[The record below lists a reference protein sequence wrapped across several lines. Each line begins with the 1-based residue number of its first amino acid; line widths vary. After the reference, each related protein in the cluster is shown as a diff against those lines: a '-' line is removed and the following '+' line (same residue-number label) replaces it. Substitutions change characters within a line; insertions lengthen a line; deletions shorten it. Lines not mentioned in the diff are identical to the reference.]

1 MTGGKS
7 ETKESSGSSS
17 QRDREGQRRKAA
29 ERHVCACLACN
40 ASTRDLTSR
49 ARAPRPSVSRS
60 RSSRIAPPSLSR
72 PSLATLASRLPHER
86 LVRAWMHT
94 AITPSLLSSDP
105 HVRPAAASLAHSL
118 DGRTTLLP
126 LTACR
131 LLFHCPSVLPSGLAR
146 LPPPPLLLPPPPPR
160 SC

>member
-1 MTGGKS
+1 MRQRRAAAAAVS
-7 ETKESSGSSS
+7 ETQRGTEKKSS
-17 QRDREGQRRKAA
+17 RKT
-29 ERHVCACLACN
+29 RVC
-40 ASTRDLTSR
+40 
-49 ARAPRPSVSRS
+49 VSRLQCEHK
-60 RSSRIAPPSLSR
+60 RPHVAHPRASSLCLSQPLLTYPLPLSR
-72 PSLATLASRLPHER
+72 PSLATLASRPPHEH

-146 LPPPPLLLPPPPPR
+146 LPPPPLLLPPPRR